1 MLAFAMPLSRVVA
14 IAPEAP
20 FSEGHG
26 ERSRVSARI
35 AMCTGLEVEREPDK
49 NDAGRREPRQLPTP
63 ILPFLPS
70 DHPIGQ
76 S

>member
-1 MLAFAMPLSRVVA
+1 MLAIGMPLSRVVA

-20 FSEGHG
+20 FGKGHG
-26 ERSRVSARI
+26 ERSCVSARI
-35 AMCTGLEVEREPDK
+35 AMCTGLKIQRKHDE

-63 ILPFLPS
+63 ISAVVPS